1 MWNGILTWI
10 PLDPLNNR
18 IVSVV
23 RVMADRC
30 LQYANEL
37 VGSSTTVPGTS
48 LGEGERVNLIR
59 PSAVSLGIHFN
70 LSVGAIVSISEV
82 R

>member
-1 MWNGILTWI
+1 MF
-10 PLDPLNNR
+10 LDPLNKPR
-18 IVSVV
+18 SSLL
-23 RVMADRC
+23 RALMADRC
-30 LQYANEL
+30 LQYPSEL
-37 VGSSTTVPGTS
+37 VGSSTTVPGTP

-70 LSVGAIVSISEV
+70 LSAGAIINISEV